1 MLAPLGPAVGST
13 GLGESVWVTERSAIG
28 PTVVVSV
35 SLLFVALGSA
45 VVELTVA
52 VLLIT
57 VPAGTASLTL
67 TTNVRPRPELAG
79 SEENVQVTVP
89 VPPGAGVVQL
99 VLPKFSKET
108 KVVPTGIMSVSVTPW
123 ASLGPRLVMLIS

>member
-1 MLAPLGPAVGST
+1 M
-13 GLGESVWVTERSAIG
+13 
-28 PTVVVSV
+28 
-35 SLLFVALGSA
+35 
-45 VVELTVA
+45 
-52 VLLIT
+52 
-57 VPAGTASLTL
+57 
-67 TTNVRPRPELAG
+67 PELAG

-123 ASLGPRLVMLIS
+123 ASPGPRLVMLIS